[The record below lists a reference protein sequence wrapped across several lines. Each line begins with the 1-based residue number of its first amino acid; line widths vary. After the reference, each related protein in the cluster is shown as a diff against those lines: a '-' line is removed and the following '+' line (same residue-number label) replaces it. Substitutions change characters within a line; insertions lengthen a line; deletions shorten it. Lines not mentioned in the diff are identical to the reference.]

1 REPVHE
7 RLSASARR
15 VRAGHAGAGR
25 HPAPPRAGGPPGARR
40 GRLRGRRG
48 RAGGAPPVRRG
59 SPARGSGPGGP
70 GRAGAWVGAPAG
82 GWLLPTMSAL
92 LLAASHPPASVL
104 PFALVGLVPM
114 AVRVARLS
122 AGRGGGSA
130 AFRGGLLCGA
140 VHHAL
145 LLWWIVPA
153 LGWATALAVP
163 AFLAVVAILAA
174 VGGGFGW
181 TLHRALHRAGAPL
194 ALALP
199 VAWTAAE
206 WARAHLPGGLAF
218 PWLELGVALA

>member
-1 REPVHE
+1 RRPVLRARDGDGGLGGDPAAPGLPAARRASPRGDSPAADAARRREPVHE

-122 AGRGGGSA
+122 AGPGGGSA
-130 AFRGGLLCGA
+130 AFRSGLLFGA

-145 LLWWIVPA
+145 L
-153 LGWATALAVP
+153 
-163 AFLAVVAILAA
+163 
-174 VGGGFGW
+174 
-181 TLHRALHRAGAPL
+181 
-194 ALALP
+194 
-199 VAWTAAE
+199 
-206 WARAHLPGGLAF
+206 
-218 PWLELGVALA
+218 